1 MKVQTKTVCQCV
13 EFYYTF
19 KKQIKMGR
27 NGAPTYGPP
36 DSPERSAETAADIK
50 VDFGKLTV
58 AKKNT
63 GFRLNESVSL
73 CLFRHNLSYTYL

>member
-1 MKVQTKTVCQCV
+1 MQTKTVCQCV

-36 DSPERSAETAADIK
+36 DSPEKSAEAAPDIK
-50 VDFGKLTV
+50 VDFGVLTV
-58 AKKNT
+58 AKNT
-63 GFRLNESVSL
+63 GFRFNESVSL
-73 CLFRHNLSYTYL
+73 CLFRHNLSYAYS

>member
-1 MKVQTKTVCQCV
+1 MQTKTVCQCV

-36 DSPERSAETAADIK
+36 DSPEKSAEPTVDIK
-50 VDFGKLTV
+50 VDLRV
-58 AKKNT
+58 KKR
-63 GFRLNESVSL
+63 F
-73 CLFRHNLSYTYL
+73 

>member
-1 MKVQTKTVCQCV
+1 MQTKTVCQCV

-36 DSPERSAETAADIK
+36 DSPEKSAQPPVDIK
-50 VDFGKLTV
+50 VDLRV
-58 AKKNT
+58 IAKKKKS
-63 GFRLNESVSL
+63 FRVQKSDRL